1 MTIPIKGCP
10 FEVMS
15 AGERPGAA
23 PADQAK
29 CLNQVVRKP
38 LHKGK
43 ASADELAQV
52 KAKIIALV
60 GKSAQTKTRFLV
72 C

>member
-1 MTIPIKGCP
+1 MTTQIEGCP
-10 FEVMS
+10 LEVMS
-15 AGERPGAA
+15 AEDRPGAA

-29 CLNQVVRKP
+29 CLNQVARKA

-60 GKSAQTKTRFLV
+60 RKPAQTKTHFLFS
-72 C
+72 

>member
-1 MTIPIKGCP
+1 MTTQIKGCP
-10 FEVMS
+10 LEVMS
-15 AGERPGAA
+15 AVERPGAA
-23 PADQAK
+23 LADQAK
-29 CLNQVVRKP
+29 CLNQLARKA

-60 GKSAQTKTRFLV
+60 RKPAQTKTRFLV
-72 C
+72 S

>member
-1 MTIPIKGCP
+1 MTTQIDSCP
-10 FEVMS
+10 LEVMS
-15 AGERPGAA
+15 AKDRPGAA

-29 CLNQVVRKP
+29 CLNQVARKA

-60 GKSAQTKTRFLV
+60 RKPAQTKTHFLFS
-72 C
+72 

>member
-1 MTIPIKGCP
+1 MTTQIKGCP
-10 FEVMS
+10 LEVMS
-15 AGERPGAA
+15 AGERPAAA

-29 CLNQVVRKP
+29 CLNQVARKA
-38 LHKGK
+38 LREGK

-60 GKSAQTKTRFLV
+60 RKPAQTKTRFLV
-72 C
+72 S